1 MPYCKRKVKRS
12 FPLQIF
18 FLLQTKFLPVCF
30 FSSSAFGFVKNLE
43 RAASQQQGEMGHLL
57 EQLRGVKLQAEA
69 DKEDLKRATRAQK
82 HRAEHSEDTARQ
94 LSTQLLDVVGEGGEK
109 VD

>member
-1 MPYCKRKVKRS
+1 
-12 FPLQIF
+12 
-18 FLLQTKFLPVCF
+18 
-30 FSSSAFGFVKNLE
+30 
-43 RAASQQQGEMGHLL
+43 MGHLL